1 MVTEARECS
10 TKAARAR
17 RASSGSSSRATR
29 FHASTAT
36 SAASYPVPVPI
47 ISAVSVRS
55 TAAACSKRATT
66 LDSSKRAE
74 HSRVYNLVGPELALD
89 HVGAGRPEFGHR
101 FKPAN
106 QLLFLYRRGGAST
119 TNQTD
124 IRSVTA
130 IVRSAVLQRAGRAAA
145 QPSTLTA
152 DAASRALSQ
161 QAAGARIDVDG
172 AAGAAGRARTSPSP
186 DLYNRGD
193 RDRAR
198 GRRFACRGH
207 DQIVARPLAT
217 LRAGRAR
224 RDGLSTTRPR

>member
-1 MVTEARECS
+1 MLDERR
-10 TKAARAR
+10 ARAPSKLGILFEGNNVAR
-17 RASSGSSSRATR
+17 QRGDERSLVSRPGTDNQCRVSTLDRCCLEQTGHDHR
-29 FHASTAT
+29 FLQI
-36 SAASYPVPVPI
+36 AAVAERQILVDI
-47 ISAVSVRS
+47 GDRLEMLGNEEF
-55 TAAACSKRATT
+55 T
-66 LDSSKRAE
+66 LDSGKRGE
-74 HSRVYNLVGPELALD
+74 HARVYDLVGPELALD

-198 GRRFACRGH
+198 
-207 DQIVARPLAT
+207 
-217 LRAGRAR
+217 
-224 RDGLSTTRPR
+224 